1 MFLLL
6 QKLKKTFFQF
16 CENMKAGT
24 KHQLYE
30 NSSKDLAGIFT
41 GIFETIDGK
50 LSVDS
55 EVIS

>member
-1 MFLLL
+1 ML
-6 QKLKKTFFQF
+6 QLPQKKPFFQF
-16 CENMKAGT
+16 RENMKDRT